1 MFKKL
6 GLQLNEE
13 MLEQFNDAK
22 EQLKFNN
29 EMMRD
34 FEMTKSERL

>member
-29 EMMRD
+29 QMMRD
-34 FEMTKSERL
+34 YEMSKDEKK